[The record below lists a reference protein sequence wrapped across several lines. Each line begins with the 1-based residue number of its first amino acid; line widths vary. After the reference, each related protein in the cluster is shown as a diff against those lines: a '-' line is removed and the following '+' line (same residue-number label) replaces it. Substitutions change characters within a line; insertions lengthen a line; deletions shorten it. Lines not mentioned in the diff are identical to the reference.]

1 MGCVYQSGGSIML
14 TTGNSNIDNLF
25 KKSKTISSKHKVL
38 AEWNHNAY
46 TIVDYIG
53 SYPLEIIGDGVEA
66 DQTQALTFNTSELTG
81 CWDNGGHYYT
91 VSSTP
96 NDYEVEEP
104 ERKKINPI
112 KLITEPER
120 PDPGIIFPVTFPAAR
135 DRNLFADASEA
146 RAYNILQTSNRVYAA
161 NESQSG
167 RYWVSARRCKSN
179 ATYEIDSNFIGVSN
193 SLGKMRGNNVFVHY
207 KEAVRCNKIVVKTQ
221 TVNGYARDFTVEVLL
236 SGSNNWTS
244 IYRTTNST
252 TMSDGILRLSR
263 KYISGSW
270 QWVVAA
276 GVEEE
281 GALTSFLKSSTTGY
295 QSIKGIRFSVQEL
308 ADVNTNDPKEDGTL
322 DVIELSPRMVVD
334 LSAYTEEFS
343 SSSNIGDSFLGLPIG
358 SMVAGDGQVRLF
370 SEENLIS
377 DKNVLSIFYGMLK
390 PNVKFT
396 FLHEVTDQSV
406 TKYIPINVMYTNAWE
421 EAEDWS
427 VTASLSDYMKFLK
440 DKPAPDIL
448 LGALDGIRVSAI
460 IKILLDNAGFTRF
473 SFNKTA
479 ETKEYE
485 YEDIRID
492 FFWCR
497 KEMSVAEAIDQLAK
511 TAQIS
516 VYFDQFGILN
526 AATKESVLQK
536 TESWNYALVGDYNEL
551 DSGDPE
557 YSSINGVYVSNI
569 EAFEDSVLA
578 PINAGE
584 VAYSSLG
591 IPKGSFELLENSLT
605 PENAGSAISLDTSKI
620 IDAGYSEVTLNR
632 NISYI
637 PQQVWNPNNDQQNAA
652 ESLLSCG
659 VLIKD
664 LQASRP
670 KTILDGL
677 TFSAKNKNDAIRK
690 AFAGMTLVEKSSCQI
705 VIAENDMAVSYRNRF
720 SGYVYIDTE
729 LIKFYGILY
738 NVTKPGYVNEI
749 KIYFSQAEVDS
760 DIAAAPSGASFV
772 PYSLIVEMDMAVS
785 SYPDSFLETPAGY
798 VYFCKNDGR
807 GFKDTEVSLHY
818 CGLLESN
825 GWGKFASKVYASPTG
840 QISDYG
846 QSMKVMVDTGV
857 PDSVNI
863 ATNSVAYG
871 GYANLA
877 GPPSSKT
884 GTASI
889 DFESIQ
895 IDIKDS
901 GQQVISG
908 FVKDTGINP
917 TRVGTR
923 MNLFS
928 PGVTA
933 EQRKAMS
940 DIAGICFY
948 LSGGPASTGYF
959 LEVQSPSGS
968 YTPGDVYLE
977 NVKFYKV
984 YNDAGTMKPKLLGSA
999 GYKDA
1004 APTTFERTISVTD
1017 VGKSQEA
1024 LKSVFSLEVQILDSK
1039 KDFVIFING
1048 QQAMTAHD
1056 DSPLSPTNNV
1066 GVFVRD
1072 DSNAIYD
1079 YVYAISTP
1087 NGAYPS
1093 ISSLTDNNESFYGT
1107 NIEISKSRGIFS
1119 PFLKDILGSS
1129 IPIYYDDFGN
1139 TVREVKY
1146 IQARFNEP
1154 AFSTKLIELS
1164 RVNPDY
1170 FIKEFKSSSWGAS
1183 FWVYNSSRSS
1193 VWLGN
1198 GTNFP
1203 LFISGMILKKMG
1215 GGTVDIKESMPDSN
1229 ESSSQDQIEI
1239 NKRLYGEQSLN
1250 ISAEYLNSYKQAYD
1264 LAEWIARYSSFEKK
1278 EIRARIFPNPLLQLG
1293 DKIKVVYKS
1302 RGFSY
1307 NDIGDK
1313 TYVLSEIDYSVGSN
1327 GIQMDVL
1334 LREML

>member
-1 MGCVYQSGGSIML
+1 MGCVYQSGGGLML
-14 TTGNSNIDNLF
+14 TTGNSDIDNLF
-25 KKSKTISSKHKVL
+25 KKSKTISSKHKII

-46 TIVDYIG
+46 TVVDYIG
-53 SYPLEIIGDGVEA
+53 SYPLEIVGDGVEA
-66 DQTQALTFNTSELTG
+66 TQTQALTFNTSELTG

-96 NDYEVEEP
+96 NDYEVEEL

-112 KLITEPER
+112 RLITEPER

-135 DRNLFADASEA
+135 DRNLVADASEA
-146 RAYNILQTSNRVYAA
+146 RAYNILQTSNRIYAA

-167 RYWVSARRCKSN
+167 RYWVSPRRCKSN
-179 ATYEIDSNFIGVSN
+179 ATYGIDSNFIGVSN
-193 SLGKMRGNNVFVHY
+193 SLGKMKGNNVFVHY
-207 KEAVRCNKIVVKTQ
+207 EEAVRCNKIVVKTQ

-236 SGSNNWTS
+236 SGSNTWTS

-252 TMSDGILRLSR
+252 TMNDGILRLSR
-263 KYISGSW
+263 KLVSGSW

-281 GALTSFLKSSTTGY
+281 GTITSFLKSSTTGY

-334 LSAYTEEFS
+334 LSSYTEDFS
-343 SSSNIGDSFLGLPIG
+343 SSSNIGDSFLGLPVG
-358 SMVAGDGQVRLF
+358 SMVGGDGQIRLF
-370 SEENLIS
+370 SEDNLIS
-377 DKNVLSIFYGMLK
+377 DKNILSIFYGMLK

-396 FLHEVTDQSV
+396 FLHEVTSGSV
-406 TKYIPINVMYTNAWE
+406 TKYIPINVLYVNIWE

-427 VTASLSDYMKFLK
+427 VTANLSDYMKFLR

-460 IKILLDNAGFTRF
+460 IKILLDNSGFTRF

-485 YEDIRID
+485 NEDIRVD
-492 FFWCR
+492 FFWCK
-497 KEMSVAEAIDQLAK
+497 KEMSVAEAINELAK
-511 TAQIS
+511 SAQLS
-516 VYFDQFGILN
+516 MYFDQFGILN
-526 AATKESVLQK
+526 ALTKEAVLQK
-536 TESWNYALVGDYNEL
+536 TETWNYALVGDSTEL

-557 YSSINGVYVSNI
+557 YLSINGVYVSNI
-569 EAFEDSVLA
+569 ESFEDSVLA

-591 IPKGSFELLENSLT
+591 IPKGSYELLDKTLQGNPGAS
-605 PENAGSAISLDTSKI
+605 ISLDTSKV

-637 PQQVWNPNNDQQNAA
+637 PQQVWNPGNDQQNAA

-659 VLIKD
+659 ILIKD
-664 LQASRP
+664 VRASRP
-670 KTILDGL
+670 KVILDGL
-677 TFSAKNKNDAIRK
+677 TFTAKNKNDAIRK
-690 AFAGMTLVEKSSCQI
+690 AFTGMTLVEKSSCQI

-738 NVTKPGYVNEI
+738 NITKPGYVNEV

-760 DIAAAPSGASFV
+760 EIAAAPSGSSFV
-772 PYSLIVEMDMAVS
+772 PYSLIVEMDMAVD
-785 SYPDSFLETPAGY
+785 SYPNSFSSTPTGY

-818 CGLLESN
+818 CGLVESN
-825 GWGKFASKVYASPTG
+825 GWSKFASKVYASPTG

-846 QSMKVMVDTGV
+846 QSMKIMVDTAV
-857 PDSVNI
+857 PDTFDISTK
-863 ATNSVAYG
+863 AVAYG

-877 GPPSSKT
+877 GPPSTKT
-884 GTASI
+884 GTGTPA
-889 DFESIQ
+889 ESIQ
-895 IDIKDS
+895 INIADA

-908 FVKDTGINP
+908 FTKNTGINP
-917 TRVGTR
+917 TRIGTR

-928 PGVTA
+928 PKGSP
-933 EQRKAMS
+933 EEMSAMS

-948 LSGGPASTGYF
+948 LSGTTATTGYF
-959 LEVQSPSGS
+959 LEVQAPSGD
-968 YTPGDVYLE
+968 YTPGKSYLE

-984 YNDAGTMKPKLLGSA
+984 YNDGGTIKPKLLGSA
-999 GYKDA
+999 GYKNA
-1004 APTTFERTISVTD
+1004 APTTFERTISIAD
-1017 VGKSQEA
+1017 IGKSEEA
-1024 LKSVFSLEVQILDSK
+1024 LTNVFSLEVQILDSK
-1039 KDFVIFING
+1039 KDFIIFING
-1048 QQAMTAHD
+1048 KQAMTAHD
-1056 DSPLSPTNNV
+1056 DSPLSPTNDI

-1079 YVYAISTP
+1079 YMYAISAP
-1087 NGAYPS
+1087 IG
-1093 ISSLTDNNESFYGT
+1093 SSQSLSDLIGDNEKIYAKDDKT
-1107 NIEISKSRGIFS
+1107 LVSKNRGIFS
-1119 PFLKDILGSS
+1119 PFIKNIIGSS
-1129 IPIYYDDFGN
+1129 FPIYYDDFGN
-1139 TVREVKY
+1139 TVREAKY

-1154 AFSTKLIELS
+1154 AFSTRLIELS

-1203 LFISGMILKKMG
+1203 LFISGMVLKKTG
-1215 GGTVDIKESMPDSN
+1215 GGTVDIKDSMSIDPNSQN
-1229 ESSSQDQIEI
+1229 ELEI

-1250 ISAEYLNSYKQAYD
+1250 ISAEYLNSYTQAQN
-1264 LAEWIARYSSFEKK
+1264 LAEWIAKYSSFEKK
-1278 EIRARIFPNPLLQLG
+1278 EIRARIFPNPLLQIG
-1293 DKIKVVYKS
+1293 DKIKVIYKS
-1302 RGFSY
+1302 RGFSS

-1313 TYVLSEIDYSVGSN
+1313 TYVLSEIDYNVGSN

>member
-1 MGCVYQSGGSIML
+1 ML
-14 TTGNSNIDNLF
+14 TTGNSEIDNLF
-25 KKSKTISSKHKVL
+25 KKSKTISSKHKVI
-38 AEWNHNAY
+38 AEWNHNSY
-46 TIVDYIG
+46 TIVDYAG
-53 SYPLEIIGDGVEA
+53 SYPLEIVGDGVETG
-66 DQTQALTFNTSELTG
+66 QTQALTFNTNELAG

-96 NDYEVEEP
+96 TDYEIEEP
-104 ERKKINPI
+104 ERKKLSSIS
-112 KLITEPER
+112 LITEPER
-120 PDPGIIFPVTFPAAR
+120 PDPGIIFPITYPASKN
-135 DRNLFADASEA
+135 RNLVNDASEA
-146 RAYNILQTSNRVYAA
+146 RAYNILQATNRVYAA
-161 NESQSG
+161 NESQAG

-179 ATYEIDSNFIGVSN
+179 ATYDIDSRFIGISD
-193 SLGKMRGNNVFVHY
+193 SLGKMKGNNVFIHY
-207 KEAVRCNKIVVKTQ
+207 KDAVRCNKIVVKTQ
-221 TVNGYARDFTVEVLL
+221 TFNGYARDFTVEVLL
-236 SGSNNWTS
+236 SGSNNWTQ
-244 IYRTTNST
+244 IYTTTNNT
-252 TMSDGILRLSR
+252 TMNDGILRLSR
-263 KYISGSW
+263 KYVSGVW

-281 GALTSFLKSSTTGY
+281 GTITSLLKSSTTGY

-308 ADVNTNDPKEDGTL
+308 ADVITNDPKEDGTL
-322 DVIELSPRMVVD
+322 DVIELSARMVVD
-334 LSAYTEEFS
+334 LSTYTEDFS
-343 SSSNIGDSFLGLPIG
+343 TTSNIGDSVLGLPIG
-358 SMVAGDGQVRLF
+358 SMVAADGDVKLF
-370 SEENLIS
+370 NEDNLIS
-377 DKNVLSIFYGMLK
+377 DKNILSIFYGMLK

-396 FLHEVTDQSV
+396 FLHEVTNQSV
-406 TKYIPINVMYTNAWE
+406 TKFIPINVMYVDNWE
-421 EAEDWS
+421 ESEDWS
-427 VTASLSDYMKFLK
+427 VSAKLSDYLKFLR
-440 DKPAPDIL
+440 DRPAPDIL
-448 LGALDGIRVSAI
+448 LGAMDGIRVSAI

-479 ETKEYE
+479 ETQAYE
-485 YEDIRID
+485 NEDIRVD
-492 FFWCR
+492 FFWCK

-511 TAQIS
+511 TAQLSI
-516 VYFDQFGILN
+516 YFDQFGILN

-551 DSGDPE
+551 DPSDPE
-557 YSSINGVYVSNI
+557 YLLINGNYASNI
-569 EAFEDSVLA
+569 EAFEDSVLP

-591 IPKGSFELLENSLT
+591 IPKGSLKLINQSIAGNPGTAIALDT
-605 PENAGSAISLDTSKI
+605 QKIINAGYA
-620 IDAGYSEVTLNR
+620 EVSLNR
-632 NISYI
+632 DISYI
-637 PQQVWNPNNDQQNAA
+637 PQQVWNPNSDQQNYS

-659 VLIKD
+659 ILIKD

-670 KTILDGL
+670 KTILEGL

-690 AFAGMTLVEKSSCQI
+690 AFDGMTLVEKSSCQI
-705 VIAENDMAVSYRNRF
+705 VIAENDMAVSFRNRF
-720 SGYVYIDTE
+720 SGHVYIDVE

-738 NVTKPGYVNEI
+738 NITKPGYVSER

-760 DIAAAPSGASFV
+760 EIAAAPSGSDFV
-772 PYSLIVEMDMAVS
+772 PYALIVEMDMAVS
-785 SYPDSFLETPAGY
+785 SYPDSFSTVPAGY

-807 GFKDTEVSLHY
+807 GFKETEVSLHY
-818 CGLLESN
+818 CGVLESN
-825 GWGKFASKVYASPTG
+825 GWSKFASKVYASPSG

-846 QSMKVMVDTGV
+846 QSMKVMIDTAI
-857 PDSVNI
+857 PDTFNPGSM
-863 ATNSVAYG
+863 AAAYG

-877 GPPSSKT
+877 GPPSDKT
-884 GTASI
+884 GTAGI

-908 FVKDTGINP
+908 FIKDTGINP

-923 MNLFS
+923 MNLFTPLNS
-928 PGVTA
+928 AKTI
-933 EQRKAMS
+933 S
-940 DIAGICFY
+940 NIAGISFY
-948 LSGGPASTGYF
+948 MSGGAASTGYF
-959 LEVQSPSGS
+959 IEVQSPSDNFS
-968 YTPGDVYLE
+968 PNSSELD

-984 YNDAGTMKPKLLGSA
+984 YNDGGTIKPKLLGSF

-1017 VGKSQEA
+1017 VGKSEEA
-1024 LKSVFSLEVQILDSK
+1024 LTSVFSLEVQILDNK
-1039 KDFVIFING
+1039 KDFIVFING
-1048 QQAMTAHD
+1048 KQAMTAHD
-1056 DSPLSPTNNV
+1056 DSPLPPTNNV

-1079 YVYAISTP
+1079 YVYAIS
-1087 NGAYPS
+1087 APS
-1093 ISSLTDNNESFYGT
+1093 GSYLSLSDFTGDNQTFISGLDGKTS
-1107 NIEISKSRGIFS
+1107 ISKSRGIFS
-1119 PFLKDILGSS
+1119 PFLKNIIGSS
-1129 IPIYYDDFGN
+1129 FPVYFDDFGN
-1139 TVREVKY
+1139 TVREAKY

-1170 FIKEFKSSSWGAS
+1170 FVKEFKSSSWGAS

-1203 LFISGMILKKMG
+1203 LFISGMVLKKLS
-1215 GGTVDIKESMPDSN
+1215 GGTVDIKESMPSTSGPDA
-1229 ESSSQDQIEI
+1229 QDQLEI
-1239 NKRLYGEQSLN
+1239 NRRLYGEQSLN
-1250 ISAEYLNSYKQAYD
+1250 ISAEYLNSYNQAYD
-1264 LAEWIARYSSFEKK
+1264 LAEWIAKYSSFEKK

-1293 DKIKVVYKS
+1293 DKIKVIYKA

-1313 TYVLSEIDYSVGSN
+1313 TYVLSEIDYSVGNN